1 MIQILAQ
8 TLGPQYKVIL
18 CITGTVMHSD
28 PHPSVRSCLSLIS
41 SVGQN
46 LTPEP
51 SVLNPR
57 AGQCR
62 TKCVLACCAGAET
75 SEAGKALLSHHTTWG
90 VVSPDHNPHL
100 VSRSHH
106 SPGVRRQPR
115 AGPGRSR
122 PLWVRSSPWASPPGS
137 VLAMGSPLGS
147 ILTVGFSPLGSVL
160 TVGWRGPRH
169 REAALPGCPLLTW
182 HWGDRGGPVRLC
194 FAGRGEETQSV
205 RKLVRLWPFVPYRA
219 PAQVHSGTL
228 KNTRS
233 PGKASPEVSRS
244 SVLCSGGVDRT
255 ARTGR
260 LSCGDEG
267 RAGSHVLC
275 VPKHHAVNW

>member
-100 VSRSHH
+100 VSHSHH

-122 PLWVRSSPWASPPGS
+122 PLWVPSSPWASPLWILSSPWAGGAPGTEKQPC
-137 VLAMGSPLGS
+137 LAAPSS
-147 ILTVGFSPLGSVL
+147 
-160 TVGWRGPRH
+160 RGTG
-169 REAALPGCPLLTW
+169 ETGAAQC
-182 HWGDRGGPVRLC
+182 D
-194 FAGRGEETQSV
+194 S
-205 RKLVRLWPFVPYRA
+205 
-219 PAQVHSGTL
+219 
-228 KNTRS
+228 
-233 PGKASPEVSRS
+233 ASPAAERKPRVSANR
-244 SVLCSGGVDRT
+244 
-255 ARTGR
+255 
-260 LSCGDEG
+260 
-267 RAGSHVLC
+267 
-275 VPKHHAVNW
+275 